1 MKQYIGHSEFRHD
14 SPTSTGI
21 LVVNLGTPD
30 APDRKSV
37 RRYLKQFLSD
47 PRVVELPRW
56 LWWLILHVVVLNVRP
71 SRSAKA
77 YRQIW
82 GEEGSPLLAISNKQV
97 KGLRSIL
104 RRRLGADI
112 HVELGMRYGNPSI
125 ADGLARLHQA
135 APSNLLI
142 LPLYPQYSGSTV
154 GSVFDAVSDC
164 LKKWRWVP
172 SVRFVSAYHDHP
184 NYIGALANKIENFWQ
199 EHASRGHLMMS
210 FHGVPKR
217 YLLKGDP
224 YYCQC
229 HKSARLL
236 AEKLDLDESQWSL
249 VFQSRFGREEWLRP
263 YCVEEL
269 ERLPGSGIKQVDL
282 VCPGFSADCLET
294 LEEIAIQMRQLFLDS
309 GGEQFN
315 YIPCLNDDSEHLEM
329 MATLLGQHGLIP
341 PAEHRIQSPTEDT
354 LVRAKSKGANF

>member
-1 MKQYIGHSEFRHD
+1 MQRYIGHSEFRHD
-14 SPTSTGI
+14 GPISTGV

-56 LWWLILHVVVLNVRP
+56 LWWLMLHVVVLNIRP

-82 GEEGSPLLAISNKQV
+82 GDKGSPLFTISNRQV
-97 KGLRSIL
+97 EGLRSIL
-104 RRRLGADI
+104 QHKAGVDI

-125 ADGLARLHQA
+125 EDGLARLHQV

-164 LKKWRWVP
+164 MKKWRWLP
-172 SVRFVSAYHDHP
+172 SVQFLSAYHDHP
-184 NYIGALANKIENFWQ
+184 DYIGALANKVENFWQ
-199 EHASRGHLMMS
+199 EHPSRRHLMMS

-217 YLLKGDP
+217 YLLQGDP

-236 AEKLDLDESQWSL
+236 AERLDLDESQWSL
-249 VFQSRFGREEWLRP
+249 VFQSRFGREEWLKP
-263 YCVEEL
+263 YCAEEL
-269 ERLPGSGIKQVDL
+269 KRLPETGVKQVDL
-282 VCPGFSADCLET
+282 VCPGFAADCLET
-294 LEEIAIQMRQLFLDS
+294 LEEIAIQMRHIFLS
-309 GGEQFN
+309 AGGEEFN
-315 YIPCLNDDSEHLEM
+315 YIPCLNDDQEHLEM
-329 MATLLGQHGLIP
+329 MATLVSERGPTSLV
-341 PAEHRIQSPTEDT
+341 EHRIESSKDNT
-354 LVRAKSKGANF
+354 LSRAKSKGAHF